1 MRRKTKRILIDSDI
15 IAFKAASAAE
25 VPIKWDDDMWT
36 LHASESTVKQI
47 VDTIVARI
55 VLHTGIKKLVI
66 CAGSKENFR
75 KQILPSYKHHRV
87 ETRKPM
93 LLVFAKEYLETL
105 GEVKRIPNTETDD
118 VIGILATS
126 ESKYDDHIWSEDK
139 DLLTI
144 PGKHID
150 KNTFEIVT
158 VTEHEANYKWMMQ
171 TLTGDTTDGYKGCPG
186 SGQKDAEKTLAAC
199 ETLEAMWE
207 AVVKRYEKAGLTE
220 HDALQQTRCARI
232 LRAEDYGEE
241 YMTIKYW
248 KPEKFIN
255 DTTDTNDR
263 MLRMPAICLE
273 KYEASRKGKRKGDT
287 LDLFAEDF

>member
-25 VPIKWDDDMWT
+25 VPIKWDGDMWT

-66 CAGSKENFR
+66 CAGSRENFR

-93 LLVFAKEYLETL
+93 LLGFAKEYLETL

-126 ESKYDDHIWSEDK
+126 ASKFDDHIWSEDK
-139 DLLTI
+139 DLRTI

-150 KNTFEIVT
+150 KNTFEVVT
-158 VTEHEANYKWMMQ
+158 VTEQEANYKWMMQ

-186 SGQKDAEKTLAAC
+186 SGPKDAEKTLADC
-199 ETLEAMWE
+199 ETLSPFSKEVSAIE
-207 AVVKRYEKAGLTE
+207 CTANCFSKSLKS
-220 HDALQQTRCARI
+220 
-232 LRAEDYGEE
+232 AE
-241 YMTIKYW
+241 
-248 KPEKFIN
+248 
-255 DTTDTNDR
+255 
-263 MLRMPAICLE
+263 
-273 KYEASRKGKRKGDT
+273 
-287 LDLFAEDF
+287 